1 MAYMKNL
8 KFDYRSNGEL
18 KCLDFKFFFSHSG
31 IGNECI
37 FGEKSHHDVVDFRNA
52 WRDKTGLPK
61 QGRWNPGR
69 QGRYGS
75 MTLSELRS
83 EVYYNGVSMG
93 EKIADFSDIE
103 QKICLWL
110 PPSNSK
116 RDGRERH
123 EHMGTIF
130 GLGSYNSLI
139 RSGFDVELI
148 SNINASDYFFE
159 LFSSDMSLIF
169 VDETSMDGTTVIS
182 NVMQLAKIC
191 TDLNISPPSFSVCVD
206 FRKAHDVDQ
215 RLGFPNRTDYGFT
228 SRKTRDASPEF
239 PDWSK
244 LISELNDLIGI

>member
-1 MAYMKNL
+1 MAYMKNI

-18 KCLDFKFFFSHSG
+18 KSLDFNLFFSHAGS
-31 IGNECI
+31 GNECI

-52 WRDKTGLPK
+52 WRNKTGLPK

-69 QGRYGS
+69 QGPYES
-75 MTLSELRS
+75 MTISQLRS
-83 EVYYNGVSMG
+83 EIYYNGVSMG
-93 EKIADFSDIE
+93 ENIADFSDIE

-139 RSGFDVELI
+139 QSGFEVELI
-148 SNINASDYFFE
+148 SHINASDYFFE
-159 LFSSDMSLIF
+159 LFSSDLSLIF
-169 VDETSMDGTTVIS
+169 VDETLMDGRTVIS
-182 NVMQLAKIC
+182 SVMQLAKIC

-206 FRKAHDVDQ
+206 FRKANVVDQ
-215 RLGFPNRTDYGFT
+215 RLNFPNRTDYGFT